1 MNLLCE
7 RERVCVGVCM
17 SVCWVDT
24 SELLDDIHVTQQIR
38 NAMFHREKQQS
49 CCKVIH
55 IAIILQYILQYMHPT
70 PHHLQI

>member
-7 RERVCVGVCM
+7 SLRESVCM

-38 NAMFHREKQQS
+38 NATFHREKQQS

-55 IAIILQYILQYMHPT
+55 IPVAIIIQYMHPT
-70 PHHLQI
+70 LHHLQIRVQS